1 MRIFLILRSGA
12 TSSKTSSLVSAD
24 VSLTPGDCSSV
35 LGRVEGA
42 GVNAT
47 GSAHLKLSL
56 SEDRGV

>member
-1 MRIFLILRSGA
+1 MGPLPVRPVL
-12 TSSKTSSLVSAD
+12 LVSAD